1 MKHKLDNDKLFLRL
15 EKGENIL
22 DYLYKIIKMY
32 DIKSGWISGIGAIE
46 NVQIGTYD
54 LSNKKYNK
62 IDMAGVYE
70 LTSLSG
76 NISIKEGEPFLH
88 IHINISDHDGRA
100 YGGHLF
106 SAEINAT
113 GEFMI
118 QILNIEISRGYD
130 DDIGLHL
137 WDFNDCG

>member
-88 IHINISDHDGRA
+88 KHINISDLDGRA
-100 YGGHLF
+100 
-106 SAEINAT
+106 
-113 GEFMI
+113 
-118 QILNIEISRGYD
+118 
-130 DDIGLHL
+130 
-137 WDFNDCG
+137 C